1 MGNTDSCAIAPFAAG
16 LAPALAPPASTSPT
30 AASASTSATLTHLGR
45 ANTSVSLSEMAVFRG
60 EAACL
65 RKGFASRL
73 ACICCG
79 TELLRRDSL
88 IGDVWVPGP
97 FTRGDLQQSFRV
109 T

>member
-30 AASASTSATLTHLGR
+30 AASAPTSAPLTYLGR
-45 ANTSVSLSEMAVFRG
+45 ANTSISLSEKAVFGR

-73 ACICCG
+73 ACICCN
-79 TELLRRDSL
+79 TELLRRGSL
-88 IGDVWVPGP
+88 PGDVWVPGP
-97 FTRGDLQQSFRV
+97 FTCGDLRQSIRV